1 MKELFKQSHK
11 ILETTY
17 DNYDLAE
24 STAEYA
30 KSLEKIANDR
40 KMKNISKKDKETLIK
55 IAQLMK
61 TANEEKEE
69 VTEKLKPGKI
79 DGRTLAGK
87 IITGEVKLLTAKQ
100 GSPGRRGTYIM
111 ATGEPS
117 VMGAP
122 PDSMYIDSYGGKP
135 KNSGTAMGFGIDQI
149 KKAEIL
155 NDGSA
160 RVELK

>member
-17 DNYDLAE
+17 DNYNLAE

-40 KMKNISKKDKETLIK
+40 KMKNISKKDKETLMK

-69 VTEKLKPGKI
+69 EVNEKLKPGKI
-79 DGRTLAGK
+79 DPREAMGK
-87 IITGEVKLLTAKQ
+87 IITGEIKKASLKQ
-100 GSPGRRGTYIM
+100 AGPGNRRQVYVQVYGK
-111 ATGEPS
+111 PS
-117 VMGAP
+117 TEGAP
-122 PDSMYIDSYGGKP
+122 PDSIYIDLDGY
-135 KNSGTAMGFGIDQI
+135 SGAVGIQANMI
-149 KKAEIL
+149 KSTEIKS
-155 NDGSA
+155 DGTLEIRA
-160 RVELK
+160 K

>member
-1 MKELFKQSHK
+1 MRDLIEQCKNV
-11 ILETTY
+11 LEG
-17 DNYDLAE
+17 
-24 STAEYA
+24 
-30 KSLEKIANDR
+30 
-40 KMKNISKKDKETLIK
+40 ETL
-55 IAQLMK
+55 
-61 TANEEKEE
+61 EEKLP
-69 VTEKLKPGKI
+69 KGPI
-79 DGRTLAGK
+79 DARDLAGK